1 MSGTSWRTVLRWAAI
16 TGVAQSIVVMAAVEK
31 SLIPPVLVIGILLAV
46 GAILLRGTG
55 QAGVRVTTVAF
66 VLFIASNLLFAGPN
80 LAVAASFGSFAVT
93 WTAVVTG
100 LVGVIAGVAS
110 WRGRERS
117 AAANRVGI
125 AGLGLAA
132 IAIVVGLVAS
142 LGFSNA
148 KLAAGDIALRAKDTK
163 FVPVTLVV
171 PHGQVSFFLDN
182 ADNTLHNLHILGVT
196 DGTKTMPA
204 NHKTHFTVALAAGA
218 YKYRCDYHSDM
229 KGTLTVT

>member
-1 MSGTSWRTVLRWAAI
+1 MQLWRQPGDQRLGERLCETLEGRRPRSEALLVRSEIIGLDSP
-16 TGVAQSIVVMAAVEK
+16 TGGDDFVQRSD
-31 SLIPPVLVIGILLAV
+31 LID
-46 GAILLRGTG
+46 
-55 QAGVRVTTVAF
+55 QADRLG
-66 VLFIASNLLFAGPN
+66 LFAGPN

-163 FVPVTLVV
+163 FVPLTLVV